1 MNPLVRKLK
10 AAVLILLTLSVPTH
24 VLAQLPIDCNI
35 FYLHN
40 PPQIIN
46 YDPVTSTS
54 SPNTIVC
61 PAGSFGLAVSNNI
74 NSASPALTF
83 YTIVGGQYWY
93 YNGSS
98 WTNTGHNIAD
108 PNALNLCGAGPY
120 IYNFVSSTKSVYRYD
135 GSGNDVL
142 VMTDPSWTGGP
153 LDLIGDDYGN
163 FYLMYTNVG
172 AKKLVKYSPTGVAL
186 CTYTLVGM
194 PNEIGGAGYAIVNN
208 NVYIKGLSG
217 NWRGTITGNTITITS
232 TTAYPVCSDFASC
245 PFPQLTSSISSA
257 GNLTCAGP
265 SSVTLTATTTVTGPA
280 YSWSGPG
287 IVSGSTSNVAVINAP
302 GIYTLV
308 VTGTSGACPG
318 ASTSTIAI
326 SQTGSGPVVS
336 SATAGSVTCASNTVN
351 LSVSPS
357 GMSYTWTPPVS
368 GSIIS
373 GANSQNATG
382 AGGGTYTV
390 VVRDPVGGCSS
401 STTVVVPDN
410 RTNPTV
416 TVNPPAI
423 LTCNILTVSIN
434 SSSPNSLN
442 YTWTGP
448 GIVSGGN
455 SSSPVINQP
464 GNYTL
469 TATDQLN
476 GCPTSTIVNVI
487 HDITPPTVSAA
498 SSNSITCSVATAS
511 VILTNTFS
519 PVSYSWSGSGIVS
532 GNTTPTITV
541 NQGGTYH
548 YTVTNLNNGCTAS
561 GSQTV
566 IQNNTAVTASS
577 AATNTITC
585 ITSTA
590 NIVVSATG
598 PSLSYNWSGAG
609 ILSGNGTAT
618 ITVNQSGTYNYT
630 LTNTSN
636 GCLTTGSH
644 TVIQNTTPPSVTTTV
659 SGTLTCVNTTA
670 TIIASPSPAGYTY
683 NWSPLGTMPG
693 NTSGTLTVNQ
703 PGTYNYTVTDASNGC
718 SSSGSETV
726 NQDFTAPAL
735 SLASSSYTTTCANP
749 TATLIATATPS
760 TNVSFAW
767 LSPGTGALSDDT
779 IANPIATG
787 SGIFTITVTN
797 KTTGC
802 SAAQGTVALIPDASI
817 PTASLSAHSLSITC
831 YNPTPTLTVT
841 NSPASVSYSWSPV
854 SGIVAGTET
863 TANPSFSLA
872 GTYSVSVTNILTGCI
887 NNSAANTVT
896 VALNNTSPVISLN
909 VATNQATITCTT
921 ASVTVIPTVTPA
933 GNLTYTWTSSTGT
946 GMVSSPNQAAATFTA
961 PGIYTLSVTNTL
973 TGCSSDPLST
983 AGTFTV
989 YENTAA
995 PAASLV
1001 PTSSNTIITC
1011 SQSLVSYSVNVTP
1024 ANNSYHYFWM
1034 NSGNATPFATITLP
1048 GTYTVIVTNTV
1059 NGCTTPATVTI
1070 EGQTTPPQ
1078 DVSAG
1083 SNTNIPCGS
1092 NSIFLNG
1099 TTTSGNVTYSWSG
1112 PSSNSILSGSNTA
1125 TPSVQEPGTYTLT
1138 VTNSANGCSSTA
1150 TVSITQNNVIAAF
1163 TANPVSGFSP
1173 LAVNFTNNS
1182 QGASSYSWDF
1192 GDGQGSTL
1200 QDPSHTFTTGVYTVM
1215 LTAYSGSCTST
1226 ATLTIIVERPSF
1238 IDIPNVFTPNNDNIN
1253 DLFTINAYGIRD
1265 ISLEIF
1271 NRWGQKLFE
1280 YQGVKAAWDG
1290 YAVNG
1295 EPVPDGTYFF
1305 FVKATGYDEKK
1316 IEKQGTVN
1324 LFR

>member
-1 MNPLVRKLK
+1 MNLLLQKCK
-10 AAVLILLTLSVPTH
+10 AAVFIILTLLVSIPA
-24 VLAQLPIDCNI
+24 LAQLPINCNI

-54 SPNTIVC
+54 SPNAIVC

-74 NSASPALTF
+74 NSASPAVTF

-98 WTNTGHNIAD
+98 WTNTGHNITD
-108 PNALNLCGAGPY
+108 PNALNICGAGPY
-120 IYNFVSSTKSVYRYD
+120 IYNFVAATKSVYRYD
-135 GSGNDVL
+135 GSGNDML

-153 LDLIGDDYGN
+153 LDLIGDNYGN
-163 FYLMYTNVG
+163 FYLMYTNAG

-208 NVYIKGLSG
+208 NIYINGLSG
-217 NWRGTITGNTITITS
+217 NWRGTITGNTINITS
-232 TTAYPVCSDFASC
+232 TAAYPTCSDFASC
-245 PFPQLTSSISSA
+245 PFPQLTSSISGVGS
-257 GNLTCAGP
+257 LTCAGP
-265 SSVTLTATTTVTGPA
+265 SSVTLTASTTVTGPT

-326 SQTGSGPVVS
+326 SQTGSGPVIS
-336 SATAGSVTCASNTVN
+336 SATASSVTCASNTVN

-357 GMSYTWTPPVS
+357 GMSYTWTPPVT
-368 GSIIS
+368 GSISS
-373 GANSQNATG
+373 GVNSQNATG
-382 AGGGTYTV
+382 VGGGTYTV

-416 TVNPPAI
+416 TVSSPAI
-423 LTCNILTVSIN
+423 LTCNTLTVSIN
-434 SSSPNSLN
+434 STSPNNLN

-455 SSSPVINQP
+455 SATPVVNQP

-469 TATDQLN
+469 AATDQLN
-476 GCPTSTIVNVI
+476 GCPTSTIVTVI
-487 HDITPPTVSAA
+487 HDITPPTVSSA

-519 PVSYSWSGSGIVS
+519 PVSYSWSGSGIIS

-541 NQGGTYH
+541 NQGGTYQ
-548 YTVTNLNNGCTAS
+548 YTVTNLNNGCKTI

-566 IQNNTAVTASS
+566 MQNTTAVTASS

-585 ITSTA
+585 ITGTA
-590 NIVVSATG
+590 NITLSASG
-598 PSLSYNWSGAG
+598 PGLSYNWSGTG
-609 ILSGNGTAT
+609 IVSGNGTAT
-618 ITVNQSGTYNYT
+618 VTVNQSGTYHYT

-636 GCLTTGSH
+636 GCFTTGSH
-644 TVIQNTTPPSVTTTV
+644 TIVQNTTPPSVTTSV
-659 SGTLTCVNTTA
+659 SGTLTCANTTA
-670 TIIASPSPAGYTY
+670 TVIASPSPAGYTY
-683 NWSPLGTMPG
+683 TWLPLGMVPG

-703 PGTYNYTVTDASNGC
+703 PGTYNYTVTNAINGC
-718 SSSGSETV
+718 SSTGSETV
-726 NQDFTAPAL
+726 NQDLTVPVL
-735 SLASSSYTTTCANP
+735 SLASSSYTITCANP
-749 TATLIATATPS
+749 TVTLVATATPS
-760 TNVSFAW
+760 TNVSYAW
-767 LSPGTGALSDDT
+767 LSPGTGALSNDT

-787 SGIFTITVTN
+787 SGIFTVTVTN
-797 KTTGC
+797 KATGC
-802 SAAQGTVALIPDASI
+802 SATQGTVALVPDASI
-817 PTASLSAHSLSITC
+817 PTASLSANSLSITC

-841 NSPASVSYSWSPV
+841 STPVSVSYSWSPV

-872 GTYSVSVTNILTGCI
+872 GTYSVSVTNTLTGCI
-887 NNSAANTVT
+887 NHSAANTVT
-896 VALNNTSPVISLN
+896 VTLNNTIPVISLD
-909 VATNQATITCTT
+909 VAANQATITCTT
-921 ASVTVIPTVTPA
+921 PSITVIPTVTPA
-933 GNLTYTWTSSTGT
+933 GNLTYTWTPSMGT
-946 GMVSSPNQAAATFTA
+946 GMVSPPNQAAATFTA
-961 PGIYTLSVTNTL
+961 PGIYTLAVTNTL

-989 YENTAA
+989 YQNTTA
-995 PAASLV
+995 PAATLV
-1001 PTSSNTIITC
+1001 ATSGNTVITC
-1011 SQSLVSYSVNVTP
+1011 NKSMVSYSVNATP
-1024 ANNSYHYFWM
+1024 IGNNYNYFWM
-1034 NSGNATPFATITLP
+1034 NSGNATPYATITLP

-1059 NGCTTPATVTI
+1059 NGCATPATVTI
-1070 EGQTTPPQ
+1070 EAQTTPPQ
-1078 DVSAG
+1078 QVSAG
-1083 SNTNIPCGS
+1083 NNANIPCGS
-1092 NSIFLNG
+1092 NSIYLNG

-1138 VTNSANGCSSTA
+1138 VTDPATGCSSTA
-1150 TVSITQNNVIAAF
+1150 TVSVTQNDVIAAF

-1192 GDGQGSTL
+1192 GNGQGSTL
-1200 QDPSHTFTTGVYTVM
+1200 QDPSHTFATGIYTVV

-1226 ATLTIIVERPSF
+1226 ATLTIIAERPSF
-1238 IDIPNVFTPNNDNIN
+1238 MDIPNVFTPNNDKIN

-1290 YAVNG
+1290 YAING
-1295 EPVPDGTYFF
+1295 EPAPDGTYFF
-1305 FVKATGYDEKK
+1305 FVKATGYDDKK